1 MLYFIM
7 AVTSTKGVIY
17 MAGRGRIRMLKPTEE
32 LEIFELKRAGSTP
45 IEIAYKFRISM
56 RTYSRTIR
64 RVEKTMEK
72 REVENNGQD

>member
-1 MLYFIM
+1 
-7 AVTSTKGVIY
+7 